1 MKDFIKAMDNLPW
14 ILKVILCIPA
24 LEIVWGV
31 YRVCRSLVKK
41 NTLALIIA
49 ILLIVPGAAF
59 MWVIDIICVILTGK
73 IWWIC

>member
-1 MKDFIKAMDNLPW
+1 MKDFIKAMDKLPW
-14 ILKVILCIPA
+14 ILKLILCIPA

-31 YRVCRSLVKK
+31 YRVCKSLVKK

-59 MWVIDIICVILTGK
+59 MWVVDIICVILTGK

>member
-1 MKDFIKAMDNLPW
+1 MKDFIKAMDYLPW

-31 YRVCRSLVKK
+31 YRVCKSLVKK

>member
-31 YRVCRSLVKK
+31 YRVCKSLVKK